1 MSQNIQ
7 LTKISHW
14 PSILVVQDP
23 LCKHNHKCYI
33 WVGLGLFSLGSTA
46 QRGRGQDQGTVLPS
60 VGQRSSATW
69 PGLLSKLMAPRG

>member
-14 PSILVVQDP
+14 PSILVVQDL

-46 QRGRGQDQGTVLPS
+46 QGGRGRT
-60 VGQRSSATW
+60 RHSAAFCW
-69 PGLLSKLMAPRG
+69 PAKLSDLATAASKLMALRG

>member
-14 PSILVVQDP
+14 PSILVVQDL

-46 QRGRGQDQGTVLPS
+46 QRGRGQDQAQCCLLLAS
-60 VGQRSSATW
+60 EAQR
-69 PGLLSKLMAPRG
+69 PGHGC